1 MENKW
6 IILMQMGSG
15 VQPAWFT
22 SSSPA
27 EKEVPVLYDTQKEAV
42 EKMLENFI
50 ENLSMQLDQ
59 VRDGTRESEDVD
71 TENEEWVSPCTVD
84 ENGCISIPIDGE
96 IYNPKTFV
104 R

>member
-1 MENKW
+1 MQDKW
-6 IILMQMGSG
+6 IILMQMGNG

-27 EKEVPVLYDTQKEAV
+27 EKEVPVLHDTQKEAV

-50 ENLSMQLDQ
+50 DNLSMQLDQ
-59 VRDGTRESEDVD
+59 VRDGTREPEDVD
-71 TENEEWVSPCTVD
+71 TENDEWVEACTVH
-84 ENGCISIPIDGE
+84 EDGVITTE
-96 IYNPKTFV
+96 TDDPLYDPKTFV

>member
-1 MENKW
+1 MQDKW

-22 SSSPA
+22 SSDPSV
-27 EKEVPVLYDTQKEAV
+27 KEVPVLHDTQKEAV

-50 ENLSMQLDQ
+50 DNLSMQLDQ
-59 VRDGTRESEDVD
+59 VRDGSREPDDVD
-71 TENEEWVSPCTVD
+71 TENDEWVEPCTLH
-84 ENGCISIPIDGE
+84 EDGVIATE
-96 IYNPKTFV
+96 MYDPLYDPKTFV